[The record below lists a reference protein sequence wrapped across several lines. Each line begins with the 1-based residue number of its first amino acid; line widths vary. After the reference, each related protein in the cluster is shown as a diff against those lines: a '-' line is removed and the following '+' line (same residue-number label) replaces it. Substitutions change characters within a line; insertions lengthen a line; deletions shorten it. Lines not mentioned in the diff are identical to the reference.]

1 MTYRTIAATLA
12 IAILSSAA
20 PAAGQAGPPPAR
32 GMVADDGGEW
42 RSPTVEEALHALT
55 LEHRGEWRPLRRQ
68 SFHSPMTAIL
78 RQALGRDPAIDI
90 DALADA
96 LADMILADR
105 SPDGRVGRNAAAALT
120 AASSPAHPDY
130 GGTPHARS
138 LDALIRV
145 YETRAAQVLAA
156 SGGEDLFLEAL
167 GSQGEL
173 LLSQSLSDVFR
184 ADPEGRGRDY
194 VLGIQQRSNPPP
206 EYCGQDRMQLSR
218 KDRAVCRQDRDSTW
232 CVAGGIVHNIMV
244 HDAREE
250 RRQEAGNP
258 LVGNGFSPA
267 APARTRRSCRE
278 VVPALL
284 WGQLTPRAGYIL
296 GLWRSWTR
304 WRVLGTVTI

>member
-20 PAAGQAGPPPAR
+20 PAAGQALGPPPAR

-68 SFHSPMTAIL
+68 AVHSPMAAIL
-78 RQALGRDPAIDI
+78 RQALGRDPAMDL

-105 SPDGRVGRNAAAALT
+105 SPEGHVRRNAAAALR
-120 AASSPAHPDY
+120 AASSPTTPDY

-156 SGGEDLFLEAL
+156 SGGEDPFLEAQ
-167 GSQGEL
+167 GNHGEL
-173 LLSQSLSDVFR
+173 LSLSLFDIIG
-184 ADPEGRGRDY
+184 ADPEVRGRDY

-206 EYCGQDRMQLSR
+206 EYCGQDRKQLTR
-218 KDRAVCRQDRDSTW
+218 EDRAMCRWDSTW
-232 CVAGGIVHNIMV
+232 CIAGGALYSKIV

-250 RRQEAGNP
+250 DARRRGFTGVWQVNDGGIPPLPPGLDEAAVRWFR
-258 LVGNGFSPA
+258 L
-267 APARTRRSCRE
+267 C
-278 VVPALL
+278 
-284 WGQLTPRAGYIL
+284 YI
-296 GLWRSWTR
+296 G
-304 WRVLGTVTI
+304 